1 MQRNMYQAYVSDEG
15 ILFIRHFDNYMGA
28 EVFTACIKTLE
39 NKTPA
44 TSLKAV
50 CIDLTDVTSVTLD
63 DTDRALGAFMLRK
76 IQSYGL
82 DVDSLS
88 IVRVYKAENL
98 TVNKT
103 MQERDARVAESIIDV
118 DAIVHVHS
126 LPEALKVLGLP
137 ADYQVEYP
145 PEKK

>member
-1 MQRNMYQAYVSDEG
+1 MYQACVSDEG
-15 ILFIRHFDNYMGA
+15 ILFIRHFDNFVGA
-28 EVFTACIKTLE
+28 EVFSAALSTLK
-39 NKTPA
+39 NYPNA
-44 TSLKAV
+44 AALKAV

-63 DTDRALGAFMLRK
+63 DTDRALSAFMLRK

-82 DVDSLS
+82 DVDSLL

-103 MQERDARVAESIIDV
+103 MQERDARVAESIFDL

-126 LPEALKVLGLP
+126 LSEALKVLGLP
-137 ADYQVEYP
+137 DDYQVEYP

>member
-1 MQRNMYQAYVSDEG
+1 MQGNMYQACVSDEG
-15 ILFIRHFDNYMGA
+15 ILFIRHFDNFVGA
-28 EVFTACIKTLE
+28 EVFSAALNTLK
-39 NKTPA
+39 NYPNA
-44 TSLKAV
+44 AALKAV
-50 CIDLTDVTSVTLD
+50 CIDLTDVTNVTLN

-82 DVDSLS
+82 DVDSLL

-103 MQERDARVAESIIDV
+103 MQERDARVAESIFDL

-126 LPEALKVLGLP
+126 LSEALKVLGLP
-137 ADYQVEYP
+137 DDYQVEYP

>member
-28 EVFTACIKTLE
+28 EAFTACLKTLE

-63 DTDRALGAFMLRK
+63 DTDRALSAFMLRK

-82 DVDSLS
+82 DVDSLL

-103 MQERDARVAESIIDV
+103 MQERDARVAESIFDL

-126 LPEALKVLGLP
+126 LSEALKVLGLP
-137 ADYQVEYP
+137 DDYQVEYP

>member
-1 MQRNMYQAYVSDEG
+1 MQGNMYQACVSDEG
-15 ILFIRHFDNYMGA
+15 ILFIRHFDNFVGA
-28 EVFTACIKTLE
+28 EVFSAALNTLK
-39 NKTPA
+39 NYPNA
-44 TSLKAV
+44 AALKAV

-63 DTDRALGAFMLRK
+63 DTDRALSAFMLRK

-82 DVDSLS
+82 DVDSLL

-103 MQERDARVAESIIDV
+103 MQERDARVAESIFDL

-126 LPEALKVLGLP
+126 LSEALKVLGLP
-137 ADYQVEYP
+137 DDYQVEYP

>member
-1 MQRNMYQAYVSDEG
+1 MQRNMYQACVSDEG
-15 ILFIRHFDNYMGA
+15 ILFIRHFDNFVGA
-28 EVFTACIKTLE
+28 EVFSAALNTLK
-39 NKTPA
+39 NYPNA
-44 TSLKAV
+44 AALKAV

-63 DTDRALGAFMLRK
+63 DTDRALSAFMLRK

-103 MQERDARVAESIIDV
+103 MQERDARIAESIFDL